1 MFEEK
6 YQQQPALWELWTE
19 GPRSCG
25 KNRLLVFPQLRQFP
39 QRFAPPQFR
48 YAGSGAIG
56 IGGAVARSPLPHHR
70 TCGSAY
76 GGSDEL
82 SCRKQAWESER
93 VEVSVGKRR
102 TQGRAVRQMP

>member
-25 KNRLLVFPQLRQFP
+25 KNRLLVVPQLRQFP

-48 YAGSGAIG
+48 YAGSGAEKSPG
-56 IGGAVARSPLPHHR
+56 ITALGNWICV
-70 TCGSAY
+70 TQFFSA
-76 GGSDEL
+76 
-82 SCRKQAWESER
+82 ESNR
-93 VEVSVGKRR
+93 WL
-102 TQGRAVRQMP
+102 QI